1 MRKMMCTFVQHLNK
15 AKTMKPYAQFSDKYG
30 TQYGFENYQDF
41 AKFWFS
47 ISYQVAKVLFPDF
60 SNLQKYA
67 SNSREARKAL

>member
-1 MRKMMCTFVQHLNK
+1 MCTFVQHLNK
-15 AKTMKPYAQFSDKYG
+15 ARTMKPYTQFSDKYG

-67 SNSREARKAL
+67 SNSREARKAI